1 MALLFED
8 KVYLKHDLLK
18 RKIFEKISLAKY
30 DKKNRSTIQLLHIY
44 IHTNIHIYLKHFG
57 KSKIEQNRVYKT
69 FKTLHYAVKEKNIC
83 PLH

>member
-1 MALLFED
+1 MT
-8 KVYLKHDLLK
+8 
-18 RKIFEKISLAKY
+18 
-30 DKKNRSTIQLLHIY
+30 KKKPDQQYNYY
-44 IHTNIHIYLKHFG
+44 IHTNTYIHKYLKHFG

>member
-8 KVYLKHDLLK
+8 KVYLKYDLLK

-30 DKKNRSTIQLLHIY
+30 DKKTDQQYNYY
-44 IHTNIHIYLKHFG
+44 IHTNTYIHKYLKHFG

>member
-8 KVYLKHDLLK
+8 KVYLKYDLLK
-18 RKIFEKISLAKY
+18 RKFFEKISLAKY
-30 DKKNRSTIQLLHIY
+30 DKKNRSTIQLLHTY
-44 IHTNIHIYLKHFG
+44 IHKYLKHFG